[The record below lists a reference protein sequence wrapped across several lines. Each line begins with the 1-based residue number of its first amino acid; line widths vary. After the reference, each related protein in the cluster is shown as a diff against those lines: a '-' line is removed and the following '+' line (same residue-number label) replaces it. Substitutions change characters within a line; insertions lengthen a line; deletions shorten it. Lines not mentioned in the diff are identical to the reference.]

1 MSGLPRT
8 PAVQA
13 EPRINGGERRQIS
26 ALFYDIV
33 NSTSLLSSLDPEDYE
48 LGQHRI
54 HGLVANIVER
64 FDGYLDRSVGDG
76 GLAFFGYP
84 TSIENSAEAAVAA
97 ALEILQQ
104 ATTLGLTET
113 GLPISMRIGVA
124 TGVVILRPRTVSYPP
139 ANVEATGLALNLAAR
154 LQTIAAPGTVA
165 VAGNTYVLTHS
176 LFDYQPLGAFDL
188 KGFSESQR
196 VWRPIARR
204 QHRQRFLAYRRTDSP
219 LLGRE
224 DELGLLHSKWRLAQ
238 DGQGQLVFIE
248 GEAGIGKSR
257 LIFELI
263 NQIDPH
269 HRGRHVFQ
277 CEPGRDARPFHAF
290 IEAIQR
296 ENESLTGNANFAD
309 IAAVQRYLAI
319 TAPGTR
325 RETADLIFL
334 LLNPEARIAQER
346 LEIMEVGSNEFI
358 QLALD
363 AVLDVLAA
371 WSALAPQILVF
382 EDVHWADSHTRS
394 LIVRLADEVQHHPV
408 LIVGATR
415 IPILQNA
422 TVTTL
427 QLSRLTESV
436 VPNLVAALW
445 DAAHVSDELVTFVE
459 EKCDGVPLFIEE
471 LIHFLK
477 THVGET
483 SSTRTDWEELLKQD
497 GIATI
502 KDLLAVS
509 MEMLGDSRRI
519 AQLASVLGREF
530 SYELLFDLVQE
541 DANNLP
547 ISDRLEVLARHRVLY
562 PATDREWPTLRFRHA
577 LLQEAAYESLLKT
590 ERRQLHDKVVRLSST
605 TNRRLPDDVMAWH
618 CEQAG
623 RFAEAAVYAIKAA
636 ETAAAHWAMKEAEGL
651 LNTAESY
658 LARLPKDFN
667 SVEMSLKL
675 LVARGPVATALY
687 GSGSSQAQS
696 IYEQG
701 VRLCRENGLQDKDQ
715 WFSLYWGWWFTSPSF
730 NVLLDRS
737 AILTEDF
744 KSTTDQEIEL
754 QHLHCS
760 WATYFHVGRHQSCL
774 NCIEEGLQLYDAGRA
789 RDGRVRYGGHDAK
802 VCALAEQGLSLW
814 FLGDVEGAVE
824 SLRRAQLWAEEINH
838 LGSKC
843 HALEIAITH
852 EYFRDDHQEVIRLA
866 EKMRAFSVEY
876 DLPAWEAKSLIYEGW
891 AQGVIAD
898 AAAGLAQLEQGLTRQ
913 REIGTEE
920 DLPIFLEMRARL
932 LGFLGQFHEAIN
944 TLSQAIEHANRTG
957 DVFWLPELYRRRGLL
972 HAQAQNGRELIEA
985 DLAAAGELARQQ
997 GATTL
1002 EARAAADITLLREVQ
1017 STGD

>member
-1 MSGLPRT
+1 MT
-8 PAVQA
+8 A
-13 EPRINGGERRQIS
+13 GERRQIT

-54 HGLVANIVER
+54 HGLVADIVER

-84 TSIENSAEAAVAA
+84 TSIESSAEAAVAA

-104 ATTLGLTET
+104 GTTLGLTET
-113 GLPISMRIGVA
+113 GLSISMRIGIA
-124 TGVVILRPRTVSYPP
+124 TGVVILRPRTASYPP
-139 ANVEATGLALNLAAR
+139 GNVEATGLALNLAAR

-176 LFDYQPLGAFDL
+176 LFDYQPLGTFDL

-204 QHRQRFLAYRRTDSP
+204 QRHQRFLAYRRTDTP

-224 DELGLLHSKWRLAQ
+224 DELELLHSRWRLAQ
-238 DGQGQLVFIE
+238 AGQGQLVFIE

-257 LIFELI
+257 LIFEFVH
-263 NQIDPH
+263 QVDPH
-269 HRGRHVFQ
+269 YRGRHVFQ
-277 CEPGRDARPFHAF
+277 CEPRRDARPFHAF
-290 IEAIQR
+290 IDAIQR
-296 ENESLTGNANFAD
+296 DHESLTGNTNFAD
-309 IAAVQRYLAI
+309 IAAVQKYLAI

-325 RETADLIFL
+325 KETADLIFL
-334 LLNPEARIAQER
+334 LLNPEAGITQER
-346 LEIMEVGSNEFI
+346 SEILEVDSDEFI

-363 AVLDVLAA
+363 AVIDVLAA

-382 EDVHWADSHTRS
+382 EDIHWADAHTRS
-394 LIVRLADEVQHHPV
+394 LILRLANEVQHYPV

-415 IPILQNA
+415 TPILQNA
-422 TVTTL
+422 QQNATVATL

-436 VPNLVAALW
+436 VPRLVAALW
-445 DAAHVSDELVTFVE
+445 DAAHASDELVTFVE

-477 THVGET
+477 THVGEA
-483 SSTRTDWEELLKQD
+483 SSTRADWEHLLAQD
-497 GIATI
+497 GIGTI

-509 MEMLGDSRRI
+509 MEMLGGSRRI

-530 SYELLFDLVQE
+530 SYDLLFDMVTE
-541 DANNLP
+541 ESNLP
-547 ISDRLEVLARHRVLY
+547 ISDHLDVLARHRVLY
-562 PATDREWPTLRFRHA
+562 PVTDREPPTFRFRHA

-605 TNRRLPDDVMAWH
+605 NGRSLPDEVMAWH

-623 RFAEAAVYAIKAA
+623 RLAEAAGYAIKAA
-636 ETAAAHWAMKEAEGL
+636 ETAAAHWAMKEAESL

-658 LARLPKDFN
+658 LAHLPKDVDP
-667 SVEMSLKL
+667 VELNLKL
-675 LVARGPVATALY
+675 LAARGPVATALY
-687 GSGSSQAQS
+687 GSGSPQAQS

-701 VRLCRENGLQDKDQ
+701 VQLCRENGLEDKDQ

-730 NVLLDRS
+730 NVLVDRS

-744 KSTTDQEIEL
+744 KGTADREIEL

-774 NCIEEGLQLYDAGRA
+774 SCIEQGLQLYDAGRA
-789 RDGRVRYGGHDAK
+789 RDSRVRYGGHDAK

-814 FLGDVEGAVE
+814 FLGNPEAAVE

-852 EYFRDDHQEVIRLA
+852 EYFRDDYHEVIRLA
-866 EKMRAFSVEY
+866 EKMRAFSVEH
-876 DLPAWEAKSLIYEGW
+876 DLPAWAAKSLIYDGW
-891 AQGVIAD
+891 ARGVMAD
-898 AAAGLAQLEQGLTRQ
+898 AAAGLTQLEQGLTRQ

-932 LGFLGQFHEAIN
+932 LGLLGQFQEAIN
-944 TLSQAIEHANRTG
+944 TLNQAIEHAIRTG

-972 HAQAQNGRELIEA
+972 HVQAQNGDALIKADLEA
-985 DLAAAGELARQQ
+985 ARDLAAQQ
-997 GATTL
+997 GATML
-1002 EARAAADITLLREVQ
+1002 EARAAADIKRFRELQ
-1017 STGD
+1017 SPGN